1 MLLNDEQWDVALEEC
16 YARVLRAL
24 AGACGSLD
32 RAEDGLQDALV
43 AAWKPGVRER
53 IERPDAWLYRVGLRS
68 LRRSRWRLR
77 SELRLTSTVA
87 DGAEPGIDRVSALE
101 MLEKLTSRQREFVVA
116 RFFLDLTYAEIAQQF
131 ETSVS
136 NATSTVSQAM
146 TRLRNDLEKG
156 ADGWT
161 ERTN

>member
-1 MLLNDEQWDVALEEC
+1 MNDEQWEVALEEC

-43 AAWKPGVRER
+43 AAWKPGIRER

-77 SELRLTSTVA
+77 SELRLTDDVA
-87 DGAEPGIDRVSALE
+87 RGRDAPGTDRVSAME
-101 MLEKLTSRQREFVVA
+101 MLAKLTSRQREFVVA
-116 RFFLDLTYAEIAQQF
+116 RFFLDLTYAEIAEQF
-131 ETSVS
+131 DVSVS

-146 TRLRNDLEKG
+146 KRLRKDLETG
-156 ADGWT
+156 GDGWT
-161 ERTN
+161 ERLK